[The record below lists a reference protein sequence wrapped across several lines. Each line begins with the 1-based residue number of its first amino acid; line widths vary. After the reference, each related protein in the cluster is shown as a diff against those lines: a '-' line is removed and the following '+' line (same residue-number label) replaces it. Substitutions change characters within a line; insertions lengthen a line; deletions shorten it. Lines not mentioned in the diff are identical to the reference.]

1 MGLVACKAGT
11 DTSTHLLEGA
21 SFKKLKTILHIYI
34 YMYTYTHLVDRVKL
48 QPLYIY
54 IYIW

>member
-11 DTSTHLLEGA
+11 DTSTYLLEGA
-21 SFKKLKTILHIYI
+21 SFKKLKRILHIYI